1 MHRRR
6 LLQML
11 AAGTGAI
18 AGCTAGYQGED
29 VSDEQPPEAIGSVGD
44 VDLPVPA
51 GELETRLPKDAIAAI
66 DDPAFAEDWSGL
78 DPEGVDDPTL
88 PADAA
93 VIGVE
98 RAGEARAYP
107 LRILDW
113 HEIVNDV
120 FEPRSKARRTASD
133 GDLDGAIGVTYCV
146 LCGSSVV
153 VERLVDGEPTIF
165 GVSGQLWRND
175 LVMYDRATDSRWS
188 QILAT
193 AIRGPRTG
201 DRLTIV
207 PSTLTTWGEW
217 RGARPETQVLLPPPR
232 SGTVGS
238 RNRTYD
244 YFSEK
249 YDYDGES
256 QLIGYDQRSGAGSE
270 RTLVVGIE
278 AGGETRAYPFHVV
291 SADGPIEDT
300 VGGVPVVVAVAPD
313 DTLVAYDRRI
323 DGRARSFSAA
333 DERHLSAAGSR
344 WELTTGRAVDGP
356 YEGTRLS
363 RANEHPPMFWT
374 GWSAFNPETSVYGD
388 DLQEP

>member
-18 AGCTAGYQGED
+18 AGCTAGYQGSEQAG
-29 VSDEQPPEAIGSVGD
+29 EQPPRVGD
-44 VDLPVPA
+44 VELPVPA
-51 GELETRLPKDAIAAI
+51 GELETRLPKDAIPAI

-113 HEIVNDV
+113 HEIVND
-120 FEPRSKARRTASD
+120 SL
-133 GDLDGAIGVTYCV
+133 GGAIAVTYCV

-201 DRLTIV
+201 DQLTII

-217 RGARPETQVLLPPPR
+217 REARPETQVLLPPPR

-249 YDYDGES
+249 YDYGGES
-256 QLIGYDQRSGAGSE
+256 QLIGYDQRSGAGSG

-291 SADGPIEDT
+291 ASEGPIEDT
-300 VGGVPVVVAVAPD
+300 VGGMPVVVAVAPD

-323 DGRARSFSAA
+323 DGRARSFSAT

-356 YEGTRLS
+356 HEGTRLD